1 MEMPRSFVPD
11 QVPQANFFTAAA
23 DRLREASRSTIILII
38 GCAAVGIPTLLSVA
52 RESWS
57 TEQGGHGMIVFVTG
71 LWLLARQWSA
81 AISLRRPASP
91 AITSTA
97 ALVLLPAYF
106 LARITSVI
114 EVEGFVAYGLVLTA
128 LYSYAGAATMRKLAF
143 PLVYLAFIFPPP
155 ETVVY
160 ALTLPMKIGIATGA
174 VELLAALNYPVGS
187 QGVTIQIGQ
196 YELLVA
202 AACSGLNSIISL
214 SALALF
220 YIHVRNRSHRVVEV
234 VLLALVVPIALFA
247 NFIRV
252 LLLILITY
260 YFGDAAAQGFLH
272 NVSGVALFA
281 IAMLAVAGCDLALK
295 RLTRKR
301 VTGNKV

>member
-1 MEMPRSFVPD
+1 MEMPRSIVPD
-11 QVPQANFFTAAA
+11 QVTQANIFTAAA
-23 DRLREASRSTIILII
+23 DRLRKASRSTFMLII

-71 LWLLARQWSA
+71 LWLLARQWPA
-81 AISLRRPASP
+81 AAPLRRPASL
-91 AITSTA
+91 AITLTA

-295 RLTRKR
+295 RLMRQR
-301 VTGNKV
+301 VTGNKA

>member
-1 MEMPRSFVPD
+1 MEMPRSVVSD
-11 QVPQANFFTAAA
+11 QVPQANIFTAAA
-23 DRLREASRSTIILII
+23 DRLREASRSTLMLII

-71 LWLLARQWSA
+71 LWLLARQWPA
-81 AISLRRPASP
+81 AVPLRRPASL
-91 AITSTA
+91 AITLTA
-97 ALVLLPAYF
+97 ALMLLPAYF

-174 VELLAALNYPVGS
+174 VKLLAALNYPVGS

-220 YIHVRNRSHRVVEV
+220 YIHVRNRSHRLVEV

-295 RLTRKR
+295 RLTRQR
-301 VTGNKV
+301 VMGNKV

>member
-1 MEMPRSFVPD
+1 MEMPRSV
-11 QVPQANFFTAAA
+11 VSAQAPHAQMFSATV
-23 DRLREASRSTIILII
+23 DTLREASRSTIILMI
-38 GCAAVGIPTLLSVA
+38 GCAAVGIPTLFSVA

-71 LWLLARQWSA
+71 LWLLARQWPA
-81 AISLRRPASP
+81 AIALRRQANL
-91 AITSTA
+91 AIIVTA
-97 ALVLLPAYF
+97 VCVLLPAYF

-143 PLVYLAFIFPPP
+143 PLGYLAFIFPPP

-174 VELLAALNYPVGS
+174 VEFLAVLNYPVGS

-220 YIHVRNRSHRVVEV
+220 YIHVRNRSHPIVEI
-234 VLLALVVPIALFA
+234 VLFALVVPIALFA

-281 IAMLAVAGCDLALK
+281 IAMLAVAGSDLVLK
-295 RLTRKR
+295 RLMRQR
-301 VTGNKV
+301 VMGNKA